1 MMKELYTTPEVKL
14 ISFVSEER
22 IASSGLELLE
32 GSDPVTWVETDI
44 TIEFDL
50 ELN

>member
-22 IASSGLELLE
+22 IAVNELLQ
-32 GSDPVTWVETDI
+32 GSLAIVQVEDGDI
-44 TIEFDL
+44 SIEFDL
-50 ELN
+50 

>member
-22 IASSGLELLE
+22 IAAHELLQ
-32 GSDPVTWVETDI
+32 GSLPIVEIETGDI
-44 TIEFDL
+44 SIEFDL
-50 ELN
+50 